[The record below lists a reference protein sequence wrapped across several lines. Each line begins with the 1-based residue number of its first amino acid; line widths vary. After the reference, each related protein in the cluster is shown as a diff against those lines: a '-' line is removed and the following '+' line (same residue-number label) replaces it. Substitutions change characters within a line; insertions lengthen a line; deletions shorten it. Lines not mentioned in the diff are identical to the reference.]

1 MSIKTS
7 KFTEVDT
14 EGFGTAT
21 STAGAASTATQS
33 SVVTTEALATAAG
46 ATYTFTLT
54 NQLINAN
61 SVVIAVVGKGT
72 ATTGGL
78 TPIFTTPAAGSAVV
92 IFQNVTA
99 AALNGTTKIFFFI
112 HNLCLS

>member
-1 MSIKTS
+1 MSIRTS

-21 STAGAASTATQS
+21 SIAGAATTQTQS

-54 NQLINAN
+54 NGLINAN
-61 SVVIAVVGKGT
+61 SVVLVSAGKGT

-78 TPIFTTPAAGSAVV
+78 TPIYITPAAGSCVV
-92 IFQNVTA
+92 IFQNVTLA
-99 AALNGTTKIFFFI
+99 AVNGTTKLHFFI
-112 HNLCLS
+112 HNLS

>member
-7 KFTEVDT
+7 KFTEVDV
-14 EGFGTAT
+14 ENFGTAT
-21 STAGAASTATQS
+21 STVGAATTQTQA

-54 NQLINAN
+54 NGLINAN
-61 SVVIAVVGKGT
+61 SVVIPVVGKGT

-78 TPIFTTPAAGSAVV
+78 TPIFVTPATGSCVV
-92 IFQNVTA
+92 IFQNVTL

-112 HNLCLS
+112 HNLS